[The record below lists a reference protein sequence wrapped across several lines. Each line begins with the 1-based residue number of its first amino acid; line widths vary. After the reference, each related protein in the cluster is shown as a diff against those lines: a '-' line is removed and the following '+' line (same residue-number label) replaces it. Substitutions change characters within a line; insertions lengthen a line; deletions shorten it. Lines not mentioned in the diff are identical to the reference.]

1 MSNKD
6 KVIRDREQ
14 IIGIISRATV
24 CRVGLIVDGKPL
36 ILPMNFG
43 FRDPYLYFHTSPR
56 SAKLDQ
62 LRACP
67 EVCVEMD
74 IEHELQKGKLPCG
87 WTMRFESVIGYG
99 TPEILIAPED
109 KLVGLAA
116 VMEQYGGTADGIPD
130 KALDGVA
137 IIRVQLTGLTG
148 RSNLTRPVD
157 ATSGGQ

>member
-1 MSNKD
+1 MSIKD
-6 KVIRDREQ
+6 KTIQNREQ
-14 IIGIISRATV
+14 ILDIIRRATV
-24 CRVGLIVDGKPL
+24 CRVGLIVDGAPL

-43 FRDPYLYFHTSPR
+43 FRDPYLYFHSSPK
-56 SAKLDQ
+56 SVKLDQ

-99 TPEILIAPED
+99 TAEILTDPED
-109 KLVGLAA
+109 KRVGLAA

-130 KALDGVA
+130 KAVDGVA
-137 IIRVQLTGLTG
+137 IIRIRLNQLTG
-148 RSNLTRPVD
+148 RSNLTGPQ
-157 ATSGGQ
+157 ASESAE